1 MANTPQSRKRVR
13 QSNKRRLHN
22 MSQRS
27 MLRTFV
33 KKVRYAIDA
42 GKREDAQTAFVAAV
56 PVIDRMTSKGILHKN
71 AAARYKSR
79 LNRQIQALAG
89 A

>member
-1 MANTPQSRKRVR
+1 
-13 QSNKRRLHN
+13 
-22 MSQRS
+22 